1 MAKLGSR
8 LAQLRRQR
16 DLSQRELAKLLGV
29 AQSTIAMYEGG
40 NRSPAPEMLQRIAD
54 FFGVSV
60 DYLMDRE
67 GALDPP
73 WLSKLP
79 PDMQDF
85 VREESKKGFPY
96 LRLARGASLA
106 ELPPEALEAFV
117 RAWMDAKDRQRKE
130 AREKGLPEP

>member
-1 MAKLGSR
+1 MAKLGAR
-8 LAQLRRQR
+8 LAYLRRQKG
-16 DLSQRELAKLLGV
+16 LSQRELAKLLGV

-40 NRSPAPEMLQRIAD
+40 NRTPDPEMLQRIAD
-54 FFGVSV
+54 FFGVSL
-60 DYLMDRE
+60 DYLMDRQE
-67 GALDPP
+67 SLDPP

-79 PDMQDF
+79 PEMQEF
-85 VREESKKGFPY
+85 VREESKRGFPY

-117 RAWMDAKDRQRKE
+117 RAWMDAKERQRKE